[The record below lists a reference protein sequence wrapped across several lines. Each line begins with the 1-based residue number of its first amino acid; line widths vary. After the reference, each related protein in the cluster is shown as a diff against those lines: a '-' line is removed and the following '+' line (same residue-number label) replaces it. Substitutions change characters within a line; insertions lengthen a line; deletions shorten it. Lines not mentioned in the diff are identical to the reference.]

1 VTCCSLLELQR
12 QNDELTRQND
22 IKDQEIER
30 MSKALKESLAFN
42 KLTAAYKKIQ
52 ALEATIMNVRVVLIQ
67 HDSDINVDANVSV
80 T

>member
-1 VTCCSLLELQR
+1 
-12 QNDELTRQND
+12 
-22 IKDQEIER
+22 